1 MRVTYEVGSYNP
13 RRYGK
18 PWIAKITAWP
28 IGRLPT
34 LEFGA
39 TVDVWTAEIDAEPGA
54 VIRFGQKDM
63 RRGTNTTADW
73 GIVLAD
79 GTVRDCSASAGRTHW
94 LAGCPVP
101 VSETPADMTNVVAI
115 GEAR

>member
-18 PWIAKITAWP
+18 PWIARVTAWP
-28 IGRLPT
+28 IGKIPT
-34 LEFGA
+34 LQFGA

-54 VIRFGQKDM
+54 VIRFGQKDQ
-63 RRGTNTTADW
+63 RRGNNTTADW
-73 GIVLAD
+73 GIVLPD
-79 GTVRDCSASAGRTHW
+79 GTVRECSPSEARTHW

-101 VSETPADMTNVVAI
+101 NADNVIPITVAV
-115 GEAR
+115 